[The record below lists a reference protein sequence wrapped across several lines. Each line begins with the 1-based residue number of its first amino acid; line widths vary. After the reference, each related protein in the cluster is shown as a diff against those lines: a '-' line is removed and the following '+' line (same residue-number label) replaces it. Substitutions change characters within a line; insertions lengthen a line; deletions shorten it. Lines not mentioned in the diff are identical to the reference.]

1 VTDLR
6 DASQALDGQH
16 RESELIVEG
25 DLLLVLLNESGIRRG
40 RKIAERSVRDS
51 ASGGTLG
58 HDVVRRE
65 GDFFGFC
72 MTEDRGS
79 IGSRVGEP
87 LATCKQD
94 SGSQRT

>member
-6 DASQALDGQH
+6 NASQALDGQH

-25 DLLLVLLNESGIRRG
+25 DLFLVLLNKSGIRRG
-40 RKIAERSVRDS
+40 RKIAEWPVRDS

-58 HDVVRRE
+58 RDVVRRE

-79 IGSRVGEP
+79 IGPTVREP
-87 LATCKQD
+87 LATCQ
-94 SGSQRT
+94 